1 MPDLATYL
9 AFLAAVLAYQLSGP
23 GPDML
28 LVMSRGVGQG
38 WSVALSTALG
48 CVAAGVIQ
56 IPLLALGLAS
66 LVASSPVAYE
76 ILRWAGAGY
85 LIYLGISLFLSR
97 RNAASVANLVGPT
110 PDVAWGVAFRQGMIC
125 NLTNPTT
132 LTFMLAILPQFV
144 DPSSGPAGVQLLV
157 LGATMKGT
165 GLLTLGSVA
174 LASGAVGGW
183 LARHSGFLV
192 WQERFAGAVM
202 IALGLRLL
210 LAGEVRPALRSG

>member
-1 MPDLATYL
+1 MPELTTYL

-38 WSVALSTALG
+38 WRVALSTALG

-85 LIYLGISLFLSR
+85 LIYLGIRLLFPR
-97 RNAASVANLVGPT
+97 RNITSVQNTAGATSDVG
-110 PDVAWGVAFRQGMIC
+110 WGAAFRQGMIC
-125 NLTNPTT
+125 NLTNPTV

-144 DPSSGPAGVQLLV
+144 DPSSGPAVMQLLV

-183 LARHSGFLV
+183 LARHSGFLA

-210 LAGEVRPALRSG
+210 FAGDARPALR

>member
-1 MPDLATYL
+1 MPELATYL
-9 AFLAAVLAYQLSGP
+9 AFLGAVLAYQLSGP
-23 GPDML
+23 GADML

-38 WSVALSTALG
+38 WRVALSTALG

-56 IPLLALGLAS
+56 IPLLALGIAS

-85 LIYLGISLFLSR
+85 LIYLGIGLLLPR
-97 RNAASVANLVGPT
+97 RNAAGVESMVGTT
-110 PDVAWGVAFRQGMIC
+110 PDVTWSAAFRQGMVC
-125 NLTNPTT
+125 NLTNPTV

-157 LGATMKGT
+157 FGATMKGT

-183 LARHSGFLV
+183 LSRHSGLLL
-192 WQERFAGAVM
+192 WQERFAGVVM

-210 LAGEVRPALRSG
+210 FAGEARPALR

>member
-1 MPDLATYL
+1 MPELTTYL

-38 WSVALSTALG
+38 WRVALSTALG

-76 ILRWAGAGY
+76 MLRWAGAGY
-85 LIYLGISLFLSR
+85 LIYLGIRLLLSR
-97 RNAASVANLVGPT
+97 RKIASVQKT
-110 PDVAWGVAFRQGMIC
+110 PATSHGGWGSAFRQGMVC
-125 NLTNPTT
+125 NLTNPTV

-144 DPSSGPAGVQLLV
+144 DPSSGPAFIQLLV

-174 LASGAVGGW
+174 LASGAVGHW
-183 LARHSGFLV
+183 LSRHSGFMV

-210 LAGEVRPALRSG
+210 FAGDARPALR

>member
-38 WSVALSTALG
+38 WRVALSTALG
-48 CVAAGVIQ
+48 CVSAGVIQ

-85 LIYLGISLFLSR
+85 LIYLGVGLLLPR
-97 RNAASVANLVGPT
+97 RNAARVKSVVGPT
-110 PDVAWGVAFRQGMIC
+110 HDLTWGAAFRQGMVC
-125 NLTNPTT
+125 NLTNPTA

-183 LARHSGFLV
+183 LSRHSGFLV
-192 WQERFAGAVM
+192 WQERFAGLVM

-210 LAGEVRPALRSG
+210 FAGDARPALR

>member
-38 WSVALSTALG
+38 WRVALSTALG

-66 LVASSPVAYE
+66 LVASSTVDYD

-85 LIYLGISLFLSR
+85 LIYLGIALLLPR
-97 RNAASVANLVGPT
+97 RNAARVESVVDST
-110 PDVAWGVAFRQGMIC
+110 PGVAWGSAFRQGMVC
-125 NLTNPTT
+125 NLTNPTV

-144 DPSSGPAGVQLLV
+144 DPASGPAGMQLLV
-157 LGATMKGT
+157 LGVTMKGT
-165 GLLTLGSVA
+165 GLFTLGTVA

-183 LARHSGFLV
+183 LSRHSRLLV

-210 LAGEVRPALRSG
+210 FAGEARPALR

>member
-9 AFLAAVLAYQLSGP
+9 AFLAALFAYQLGGP

-38 WSVALSTALG
+38 RRVAFSTALG
-48 CVAAGVIQ
+48 CVAAGLVQ

-66 LVASSPVAYE
+66 LVTSSLLAYE
-76 ILRWAGAGY
+76 LLRWMGAGY
-85 LIYLGISLFLSR
+85 LIYLGLKLLLAR
-97 RNAASVANLVGPT
+97 RERGEAGAVRPAASTTAC
-110 PDVAWGVAFRQGMIC
+110 AAFRQGMIC

-132 LTFMLAILPQFV
+132 LAFMLAILPQFA
-144 DPSSGPAGVQLLV
+144 DPSVGPVAPQLLV

-165 GLLTLGSVA
+165 GLFTLGSVA

-183 LARHSGFLV
+183 LARRPGLV
-192 WQERFAGAVM
+192 AWQERFGGAVM
-202 IALGLRLL
+202 VALGLRLL
-210 LAGEVRPALRSG
+210 LAGGGPSR